1 MFGGPLDGGRRVL
14 TDLRSYLE
22 ERLGDM
28 YSVERELGGGGMS
41 RVFLARERALGRRVV
56 VKVLAPDSLAG
67 VSAERFKREIQLTA
81 QLQHPHIVPILS
93 TGEVDGIP
101 FYTMPFEEGDSLRV
115 RLART
120 GALPIPE
127 AVSILRD
134 VARALEFAHERGVI
148 HRDIKPE
155 NILLV
160 GGTAAVADFGV
171 AKALA
176 TSRIMGDDMATLTEV
191 GFAIGT
197 PQYMAPEQAAAD
209 SAVDHRADLYAFGCL
224 AYELLTGEP
233 PFQGPPSA
241 QIRAHLMT
249 VPAPV
254 STKRADVPEGL
265 ATLIARCLEKDPD
278 HRPATAR
285 ELIVVLDGTASDFAE
300 HRTGERRVDDS
311 GLFTLAVLPFA
322 NLSPDPDNEYLADGL
337 TDELITD
344 LSMLKTLRVISRQSA
359 MRLKGSDKDVR
370 TIARE
375 LGTRYVLTGG
385 VRRSGSD
392 VRITAQLV
400 DAQVDAQLWAEKFTG
415 RLDDVLD
422 MQERLS
428 RQIVDALR
436 LRLTPAEAQRMAR
449 RSIDDARAYDLYLRA
464 RQQIWS
470 FSGPALDRAL
480 QLIRQAQE
488 IVGDSELLFAA
499 EGMIYW
505 QYVNVGL
512 RPAAT
517 YDDYLG
523 RAEACAT
530 RIFELNPESSK
541 GYSLRGAVRSN
552 RADPAGSMRDFKRAL
567 ALDPNDPEALLWLGY
582 AYSVAGQIPVAV
594 AFTER
599 LLQVDPLTSINT
611 CMRGM
616 VAMFDGR
623 YDDALRWTQRSVD
636 VDPDNPT
643 SRMVHALML
652 AANGRVEEAVTLL
665 QPVARD
671 TPDMAWAKLA
681 SAMAGALR
689 GDREEVRRVMTP
701 ELREA
706 AWWDDLFCWWAAD
719 CFALVGDREA
729 SLDFL
734 ERAVSLGIINH
745 PFFAQYEPFLA
756 GVRGDVR
763 FGRLMERVRRAWEA
777 FQG

>member
-1 MFGGPLDGGRRVL
+1 MFADTLDDGRRVS

-22 ERLGDM
+22 EWLGDT
-28 YSVERELGGGGMS
+28 YAVERELGGGGMS
-41 RVFLARERALGRRVV
+41 HVFLARERALGRRVV
-56 VKVLAPDSLAG
+56 VKMLPPDSLAG
-67 VSAERFKREIQLTA
+67 VNAERFRREIQLTA
-81 QLQHPHIVPILS
+81 RLQHPHIVPILS

-134 VARALEFAHERGVI
+134 VARALEYAHERGVV

-176 TSRIMGDDMATLTEV
+176 TSRAADDAVTLTEV

-209 SAVDHRADLYAFGCL
+209 SAVDHRADLYAFGCV
-224 AYELLTGEP
+224 AYEVLTGEP
-233 PFQGPPSA
+233 PFQGPPAA
-241 QIRAHLMT
+241 QIRAHLIT
-249 VPAPV
+249 EPAPV
-254 STKRADVPEGL
+254 GSKRAGVPEGL
-265 ATLIARCLEKDPD
+265 AALIARCLEKDPD
-278 HRPATAR
+278 RRPGSAR
-285 ELIVVLDGTASDFAE
+285 ELIAALDDAVSDAAE
-300 HRTGERRVDDS
+300 HRTAERRADAS
-311 GLFTLAVLPFA
+311 GLYTIAVLPFA
-322 NLSPDPDNEYLADGL
+322 NLSPDADNEYLADGL

-385 VRRSGSD
+385 VRKSGSG

-400 DAQVDAQLWAEKFTG
+400 DAHVDAQVWAEKFTG
-415 RLDDVLD
+415 RLDEVLD

-436 LRLTPAEAQRMAR
+436 LRLTPADARRMADR
-449 RSIDDARAYDLYLRA
+449 PIADARAYDLYLRA

-480 QLIRQAQE
+480 QLIRQAQG

-530 RIFELNPESSK
+530 RIFELNPDSSK

-552 RADPAGSMRDFKRAL
+552 RADPAGAMRDFKRAL

-582 AYSVAGQIPVAV
+582 AYAVAGQIPVAV

-689 GDREEVRRVMTP
+689 GDRDEVRRVMTP

-719 CFALVGDREA
+719 CFALVGDHEA

>member
-1 MFGGPLDGGRRVL
+1 VP
-14 TDLRSYLE
+14 TDLRDYLE
-22 ERLGDM
+22 ERLSAT

-56 VKVLAPDSLAG
+56 VKMLSPDCLPG
-67 VSAERFKREIQLTA
+67 VNDERFKREIQLTA
-81 QLQHPHIVPILS
+81 RLQHPHIVPILS

-101 FYTMPFEEGDSLRV
+101 FYTMPYEEGESLRV

-134 VARALEFAHERGVI
+134 VARALEFAHDRGVI

-155 NILLV
+155 NILLA
-160 GGTAAVADFGV
+160 GSTATVADFGI

-176 TSRIMGDDMATLTEV
+176 TFRTADDTATLTEV
-191 GFAIGT
+191 GFAVGT
-197 PQYMAPEQAAAD
+197 PQYMAPEQAAGD
-209 SAVDHRADLYAFGCL
+209 SAVDHRADLYAFGCV
-224 AYELLTGEP
+224 AYEVLAGEP
-233 PFQGPPSA
+233 PFQGTPAA
-241 QIRAHLMT
+241 QIRAHLIEEP
-249 VPAPV
+249 VPI
-254 STKRADVPEGL
+254 STKRADVPEAL
-265 ATLIARCLEKDPD
+265 AALIGRCLEKNPD
-278 HRPATAR
+278 DRPASAR
-285 ELIVVLDGTASDFAE
+285 ELIAVLDGTASAVAE
-300 HRTGERRVDDS
+300 RRTGEARTDDW
-311 GLFTLAVLPFA
+311 GLFTLAVLPFT
-322 NLSPDPDNEYLADGL
+322 NLSPDADNEYLADGL

-400 DAQVDAQLWAEKFTG
+400 DAQIDAQLWAEKFTG
-415 RLDDVLD
+415 TFDDMLD

-436 LRLTPAEAQRMAR
+436 LRLAPDEAR
-449 RSIDDARAYDLYLRA
+449 RMGHRSIADASAYDLYLRA

-480 QLIRQAQE
+480 QLIRQAQG
-488 IVGDSELLFAA
+488 IVGESELLFAA
-499 EGMIYW
+499 EGLIYW

-517 YDDYLG
+517 YDDYLD

-530 RIFELNPESSK
+530 RIFALNPESSK
-541 GYSLRGAVRSN
+541 GYSLRAAVRSG
-552 RADPAGSMRDFKRAL
+552 RADVVGSMRDFKRAL

-582 AYSVAGQIPVAV
+582 GYAVAGQIPLAV
-594 AFTER
+594 AFMER
-599 LLQVDPLTSINT
+599 LLRVDPLTSINA

-636 VDPDNPT
+636 IDPDNPT
-643 SRMVHALML
+643 SRVMHAHML
-652 AANGRVEEAVTLL
+652 AANRRVEEAIALL

-671 TPDMAWAKLA
+671 TPDMAWATLA

-689 GDREEVRRVMTP
+689 GDRGEVLRVMTP

-706 AWWDDLFCWWAAD
+706 AWRDDLFCWWAAD
-719 CFALVGDREA
+719 CFALVGEREA

-734 ERAVSLGIINH
+734 ERAVSLGFINH
-745 PFFAQYEPFLA
+745 PFLAQHEPFLA
-756 GVRGDVR
+756 GVRGEVR
-763 FGRLMERVRRAWEA
+763 FGRLMERVRRAWEG

>member
-1 MFGGPLDGGRRVL
+1 
-14 TDLRSYLE
+14 
-22 ERLGDM
+22 
-28 YSVERELGGGGMS
+28 MS

-56 VKVLAPDSLAG
+56 VKMLSPDPLAG
-67 VSAERFKREIQLTA
+67 VSAERFKREVQLTA
-81 QLQHPHIVPILS
+81 RLQHPHIVPILG
-93 TGEVDGIP
+93 TGEVDGTP
-101 FYTMPFEEGDSLRV
+101 FYTMPFVEGESLRV

-134 VARALEFAHERGVI
+134 VARALEFAHGHGVI

-155 NILLV
+155 NVLLA
-160 GGTAAVADFGV
+160 GSTAAVADFGV

-176 TSRIMGDDMATLTEV
+176 TSRAVDDAAALTELGIV
-191 GFAIGT
+191 VGT
-197 PQYMAPEQAAAD
+197 PQYMAPEQVAAD
-209 SAVDHRADLYAFGCL
+209 SALDHRADLYAFGCL
-224 AYELLTGEP
+224 AYEVLAGEP
-233 PFQGPPSA
+233 PFQGPPFA
-241 QIRAHLMT
+241 VMRAHLVT
-249 VPAPV
+249 EPAPV
-254 STKRADVPEGL
+254 GTRRAGVPEPL
-265 ATLIARCLEKDPD
+265 AALVGRCLEKDPD
-278 HRPATAR
+278 HRPAAAC
-285 ELIVVLDGTASDFAE
+285 ELIAVLDRAASEVAE
-300 HRTGERRVDDS
+300 RPAGEWRAEDA
-311 GLFTLAVLPFA
+311 GPLTLAVLPFV
-322 NLSPDPDNEYLADGL
+322 NLSPDADNEFLADGL

-344 LSMLKTLRVISRQSA
+344 LSMLRTLRVISRQSA
-359 MRLKGSDKDVR
+359 MRFKGSGEDVR
-370 TIARE
+370 TVARA
-375 LGTRYVLTGG
+375 LGARYVLTGG
-385 VRRSGSD
+385 VRKAGAD

-400 DAQVDAQLWAEKFTG
+400 DARADAQLWAEKFAGTF
-415 RLDDVLD
+415 DDVLE

-436 LRLTPAEAQRMAR
+436 LRLAPAEEQRMAHR
-449 RSIDDARAYDLYLRA
+449 PIADARAYELYLRA

-488 IVGDSELLFAA
+488 IVGESELLFAA
-499 EGMIYW
+499 EGLIYW

-512 RPAAT
+512 RPATA
-517 YDDYLG
+517 YDEYLD
-523 RAEACAT
+523 RAEGCAT
-530 RIFELNPESSK
+530 RIFALNPESAK
-541 GYSLRGAVRSN
+541 GYSLRGSVRNS
-552 RADPAGSMRDFKRAL
+552 RADPAGSMRDFKRAV

-582 AYSVAGQIPVAV
+582 GYAVAGQIPMAT
-594 AFTER
+594 AYTER
-599 LLQVDPLTSINT
+599 LLQVDPLTAVNV

-616 VAMFDGR
+616 VDMFDGR

-689 GDREEVRRVMTP
+689 GDRDEVLRVMTP
-701 ELREA
+701 ALREA
-706 AWWDDLFCWWAAD
+706 AWRDDLFCWWAAD
-719 CFALVGDREA
+719 CFAMVGEREA

-734 ERAVSLGIINH
+734 ERAVALGVINL
-745 PFFAQYEPFLA
+745 PFLAEYEPFLA
-756 GVRGDVR
+756 GVRGEPR
-763 FGRLMERVRRAWEA
+763 FGRLMEQVRGAWEA

>member
-1 MFGGPLDGGRRVL
+1 VP
-14 TDLRSYLE
+14 TELRDYLE
-22 ERLGDM
+22 ERLSDT
-28 YSVERELGGGGMS
+28 YSIERELGGGGMS

-56 VKVLAPDSLAG
+56 VKMLSPDSLEG
-67 VSAERFKREIQLTA
+67 VNDERFKREIQLTA
-81 QLQHPHIVPILS
+81 RLRHPHIVPILS

-101 FYTMPFEEGDSLRV
+101 FYTMPYEEGESLRV
-115 RLART
+115 RLARA

-134 VARALEFAHERGVI
+134 VARALEFAHDRGVV

-155 NILLV
+155 NVLLA
-160 GGTAAVADFGV
+160 GSTATVADFGI

-176 TSRIMGDDMATLTEV
+176 TSRTVDDTATLTEA

-197 PQYMAPEQAAAD
+197 PQYMAPEQAAGDA
-209 SAVDHRADLYAFGCL
+209 AVDHRADLYAFGCL
-224 AYELLTGEP
+224 AYEVLAGEP

-241 QIRAHLMT
+241 VIRAHLIAE
-249 VPAPV
+249 PPPIG
-254 STKRADVPEGL
+254 TKRAGVPEAL

-278 HRPATAR
+278 RRPADAR
-285 ELIVVLDGTASDFAE
+285 ALIAVLDVATSDVSE
-300 HRTGERRVDDS
+300 HRSGERRADDS
-311 GLFTLAVLPFA
+311 GIFSIAVLPFA
-322 NLSPDPDNEYLADGL
+322 NLSPEADSEYLADGL

-385 VRRSGSD
+385 VRKSGAD

-400 DAQVDAQLWAEKFTG
+400 DAQVDAQLWAEKFSGTF
-415 RLDDVLD
+415 DDVLD

-436 LRLTPAEAQRMAR
+436 LRLAPEEAQRMAH
-449 RSIDDARAYDLYLRA
+449 RSIADARAYELYLRA

-480 QLIRQAQE
+480 QLIRQAQG

-517 YDDYLG
+517 YDDYLS

-530 RIFELNPESSK
+530 RIFALNPESAK
-541 GYSLRGAVRSN
+541 GYSLRAAVRNS

-582 AYSVAGQIPVAV
+582 GHAVAGQIPLAV

-599 LLQVDPLTSINT
+599 LLQVDPLTSINL

-616 VAMFDGR
+616 VAMYDGR
-623 YDDALRWTQRSVD
+623 YDEALRWTQRSVD
-636 VDPDNPT
+636 VDPENPT

-652 AANGRVEEAVTLL
+652 AANRRVEEAVALL

-671 TPDMAWAKLA
+671 TPDMAWARLA

-689 GDREEVRRVMTP
+689 GDRDEVLRVMTP

-706 AWWDDLFCWWAAD
+706 AWWDDIFCWWAAD
-719 CFALVGDREA
+719 CFALVGERGA
-729 SLDFL
+729 ALDFL
-734 ERAVSLGIINH
+734 ERAVALGVINH
-745 PFFAQYEPFLA
+745 PFLAEYEPFLA
-756 GVRGDVR
+756 GVRGEAR
-763 FGRLMERVRRAWEA
+763 FDRLMERVRRAWEL
-777 FQG
+777 FQA

>member
-1 MFGGPLDGGRRVL
+1 MFADTLDDGRRVS

-22 ERLGDM
+22 EWLGDT
-28 YSVERELGGGGMS
+28 YAVERELGGGGMS
-41 RVFLARERALGRRVV
+41 HVFLARERALGRRVV
-56 VKVLAPDSLAG
+56 VKMLPPDSLAG
-67 VSAERFKREIQLTA
+67 VNAERFRREIQLTA
-81 QLQHPHIVPILS
+81 RLQHPHIVPILS

-134 VARALEFAHERGVI
+134 VARALEYAHERGVV

-176 TSRIMGDDMATLTEV
+176 TSRAADDAVTLTEV

-209 SAVDHRADLYAFGCL
+209 SAVDHRADLYAFGCV
-224 AYELLTGEP
+224 AYEVLTGEP
-233 PFQGPPSA
+233 PFQGPPAA
-241 QIRAHLMT
+241 QIRAHLIT
-249 VPAPV
+249 EPAPV
-254 STKRADVPEGL
+254 GSKRAGVPEGL
-265 ATLIARCLEKDPD
+265 AALIARCLEKDPD
-278 HRPATAR
+278 RRPGSAR
-285 ELIVVLDGTASDFAE
+285 ELIAALDDAVSDAAE
-300 HRTGERRVDDS
+300 HRTAERRADAS
-311 GLFTLAVLPFA
+311 GLYTIAVLPFA
-322 NLSPDPDNEYLADGL
+322 NLSPDADNEYLADGL

-385 VRRSGSD
+385 VRKSGSG

-400 DAQVDAQLWAEKFTG
+400 DAHVDAQVWAEKFTG
-415 RLDDVLD
+415 RLDEVLD

-436 LRLTPAEAQRMAR
+436 LRLTPADARRMADR
-449 RSIDDARAYDLYLRA
+449 PIADARAYDLYLRA

-512 RPAAT
+512 RPAST

-530 RIFELNPESSK
+530 RIFELNPDSSK

-552 RADPAGSMRDFKRAL
+552 RADPAGAMRDFKRAL

-582 AYSVAGQIPVAV
+582 AYAVAGQIPVAV

-616 VAMFDGR
+616 VAMFDGQ

-689 GDREEVRRVMTP
+689 GDRDEVRRVMTP

-719 CFALVGDREA
+719 CFALVGDHEA